1 MKKALGQTVR
11 DLKRGVNKKVLKVPG
26 IEQKRSRI
34 ISGIQLYFFGEVVE
48 VRRVNAH
55 VYIMVLDATSNEPW
69 GPHGSLLADI
79 AMATRNYHEYQIIM
93 AVIWKRIS
101 DTGKN
106 WRHVYKGLTV
116 LEYLVAHGSERVI
129 DDIREHAYQISVIAS
144 LSDFQYIDSSGRDQG
159 SNIRKKSQSLVVLV
173 NDKERII
180 EVRQKAAAN
189 KDKFRSTSTGGMNR
203 AGSGGQWDRYD
214 YDYQYGYRDDDQ
226 YGRYSDSNSR
236 DGDRYSR
243 DNEDRYGRDG
253 YKDDDYKGR
262 STSVDGDQHGTR
274 SRSSDRDRA
283 FDDDGDSSRGSNARA
298 DDYSQ
303 DGRRH
308 EQKFSEQK
316 NDAPSSYEAVNES
329 HSPVHSERDGETSV
343 AAAPRSSSPPA
354 SNNPNLA
361 TSDFG
366 NLASPS
372 NKNVEAFNAFDPRV
386 SVSAASAGAPVSTPG
401 PAPPTAS
408 TSSEIDLLGALSDSW
423 AVVPTLSETPAAE
436 ADAHAKGS
444 IPSFA
449 ANPSASN
456 SGNQGFDDPF
466 GDGPFKAFPSGD
478 AASAQRQI
486 STPAT
491 TFQATMSQNMEAARP
506 PSVKSEIVTGFDFG
520 ESFSA
525 SAYSTLNASNSQPPS
540 GNSQFL
546 TQELSDPNQEDDILA
561 EILPP
566 SGPANDVAS
575 HTVFSAPSSQSALP
589 VATYGQHAQ
598 SGANMYQ
605 PAQPSSNPYGQPAQ
619 PSANPYA
626 QNGQPSANPY
636 GHPAQPSAN
645 PYGQNGQPS
654 ANPYG
659 QPAQPSANPYGQN
672 GQPSANPYGQPAQPS
687 ANPYGQNGHSSANPY
702 GQPVQ
707 PSANPYSQ
715 NGQPSA
721 NPYGLPPPPSANP
734 YGQSS
739 ANPYGQPT
747 QPNAI
752 PYGQS
757 AQPNANPYGQPAQPN
772 ANPYGQPAQPNAN
785 PYSQPVQVH
794 ANPYG
799 QPAQPN
805 ANPYNQPA
813 QPNANPY
820 GQPTQPNANPY
831 GQPVQ
836 PSANPY
842 AQPTQSVSAAPQIP
856 GSTAQSSSGS
866 LMIGSNGPVSS
877 QMAAQPP
884 SPAAPAIQF
893 NTGNFISQQGS
904 AVPVESQ
911 SAQTTNDSGAH
922 NNSDVLGGFFSQP
935 GPNAS
940 VAPQTAPPSSTGA
953 LAIVLQPSKDK
964 FEPKSA
970 VWADT
975 LSRGLVNLNISGPKT
990 NPLSDIGVDFD
1001 AINRKE
1007 KRLEKPAP
1015 TAVTSTVTM
1024 GKAMGSGS
1032 GIGRAGASVLRAP
1045 ANPMVGSGMGMGMG
1059 GGPVGGV
1066 GMGGYGGMNQQPMGM
1081 GMGMNM
1087 GMNPG
1092 MGMNNMGMNPGM
1104 GMSNMGMNPG
1114 MGMSNMGMNP
1124 GMGMSNMGMNQGMGM
1139 NMGMNPGMG
1148 MNNMGMNRGM
1158 EMNNMG
1164 MSAGMGMN
1172 MGMGQATHMQ
1182 SQSGMPGGYNPM
1194 MGFNGYSQQ
1203 PHGGGGGYR

>member
-26 IEQKRSRI
+26 IEQK
-34 ISGIQLYFFGEVVE
+34 
-48 VRRVNAH
+48 
-55 VYIMVLDATSNEPW
+55 VLDATSNEPW

-129 DDIREHAYQISVIAS
+129 DDIREHAYQISS

-189 KDKFRSTSTGGMNR
+189 KDKFRSTSTGGINR
-203 AGSGGQWDRYD
+203 AGSGGQGDRYD
-214 YDYQYGYRDDDQ
+214 YDYQYGYRDDDR

-253 YKDDDYKGR
+253 YRDDDYKGR
-262 STSVDGDQHGTR
+262 STSVDGDQYGTR

-308 EQKFSEQK
+308 EQKFSEQI
-316 NDAPSSYEAVNES
+316 NGAPPSYEAVNES

-386 SVSAASAGAPVSTPG
+386 SVSAASAGAPVSTPA
-401 PAPPTAS
+401 PPPPTAS

-423 AVVPTLSETPAAE
+423 AVVPTLSETPATE

-478 AASAQRQI
+478 AASAQQQI

-491 TFQATMSQNMEAARP
+491 TFQVTMSENMEAAQP
-506 PSVKSEIVTGFDFG
+506 PSVKSEIVSGFDFG

-525 SAYSTLNASNSQPPS
+525 NAYSTLNASNSQPPS

-546 TQELSDPNQEDDILA
+546 PQELSDPNQEDDILA

-566 SGPANDVAS
+566 SGPANDAAS
-575 HTVFSAPSSQSALP
+575 RTVFSVPSSQSALP

-605 PAQPSSNPYGQPAQ
+605 PVQPSVNPYGQL
-619 PSANPYA
+619 
-626 QNGQPSANPY
+626 
-636 GHPAQPSAN
+636 AQPSAN

-672 GQPSANPYGQPAQPS
+672 GKPSANPYGQPAQPS

-721 NPYGLPPPPSANP
+721 NPYGLPAPPGANP
-734 YGQSS
+734 FGQNEQSS

-747 QPNAI
+747 QSNAI

-757 AQPNANPYGQPAQPN
+757 AQPN

-820 GQPTQPNANPY
+820 SQPTQPNANPY

-836 PSANPY
+836 PRANPY
-842 AQPTQSVSAAPQIP
+842 AQATQSVSAAPQIP
-856 GSTAQSSSGS
+856 GSAAQSSNGS

-884 SPAAPAIQF
+884 SPAAPTAQF

-911 SAQTTNDSGAH
+911 SAPQTTNGSGAH
-922 NNSDVLGGFFSQP
+922 NSSDVLGGFFSQP
-935 GPNAS
+935 GSNAS
-940 VAPQTAPPSSTGA
+940 VALQTAPPSSTGA
-953 LAIVLQPSKDK
+953 LAIVPQASKDK

-1059 GGPVGGV
+1059 GGPVGGF

-1081 GMGMNM
+1081 GVGMNM
-1087 GMNPG
+1087 GINPG

-1104 GMSNMGMNPG
+1104 GMSNMGMNTG
-1114 MGMSNMGMNP
+1114 MGMNMGMNP

-1194 MGFNGYSQQ
+1194 MGSSGYSQQ
-1203 PHGGGGGYR
+1203 PHGGGGYR

>member
-26 IEQKRSRI
+26 IEQK
-34 ISGIQLYFFGEVVE
+34 
-48 VRRVNAH
+48 
-55 VYIMVLDATSNEPW
+55 VLDATSNEPW

-116 LEYLVAHGSERVI
+116 LEHLVAHGSERVI
-129 DDIREHAYQISVIAS
+129 DDIREHAYQISS

-203 AGSGGQWDRYD
+203 AGLGGQGDRYD
-214 YDYQYGYRDDDQ
+214 YDYQYGYRDDDR
-226 YGRYSDSNSR
+226 YGRYTDSNSR

-253 YKDDDYKGR
+253 YRDDDYKGR
-262 STSVDGDQHGTR
+262 STSVDGDQYGTR

-303 DGRRH
+303 DGSFYRRH
-308 EQKFSEQK
+308 EQKFSEQ
-316 NDAPSSYEAVNES
+316 NNGAPPSYEAVNES

-386 SVSAASAGAPVSTPG
+386 SVSAASAGAPVSTPA

-408 TSSEIDLLGALSDSW
+408 TSSEIDLIGALSDSW

-466 GDGPFKAFPSGD
+466 GDGPFKAFSSGD
-478 AASAQRQI
+478 AASAQQQI

-491 TFQATMSQNMEAARP
+491 TFQAKMSQIMEAAQP

-525 SAYSTLNASNSQPPS
+525 NAYSTLNASNSQPPS

-546 TQELSDPNQEDDILA
+546 PQDLSDPNQEDDILA

-566 SGPANDVAS
+566 SGRANDVAS
-575 HTVFSAPSSQSALP
+575 HTVFSAPSSQSSLP
-589 VATYGQHAQ
+589 VATYGQRAQ

-605 PAQPSSNPYGQPAQ
+605 PAQPSANPYGQLAQ
-619 PSANPYA
+619 PSANPYG

-636 GHPAQPSAN
+636 GQPAQPSAN

-687 ANPYGQNGHSSANPY
+687 ANPYGQNGHSSANRY

-721 NPYGLPPPPSANP
+721 NPYGLPAPPSANP

-772 ANPYGQPAQPNAN
+772 ANPY
-785 PYSQPVQVH
+785 SQPVQVH

-805 ANPYNQPA
+805 ANPYSQPT

-820 GQPTQPNANPY
+820 SQPTQPNANPY

-856 GSTAQSSSGS
+856 GSAAQSSNGS
-866 LMIGSNGPVSS
+866 LMIGSNGPLSS

-884 SPAAPAIQF
+884 AAPATQF
-893 NTGNFISQQGS
+893 NTGSFISQQGS

-911 SAQTTNDSGAH
+911 SAPQTTNDSGAH
-922 NNSDVLGGFFSQP
+922 NNGDVLGSFFSQP
-935 GPNAS
+935 GSNTS
-940 VAPQTAPPSSTGA
+940 VAPQTATPSSTGA
-953 LAIVLQPSKDK
+953 LAIVPQPSKDK

-1045 ANPMVGSGMGMGMG
+1045 ANPMVGSGMGMG

-1158 EMNNMG
+1158 EMNNIG

-1194 MGFNGYSQQ
+1194 MGSSAYSQQ
-1203 PHGGGGGYR
+1203 PHGGDGGYR

>member
-26 IEQKRSRI
+26 IEQK
-34 ISGIQLYFFGEVVE
+34 
-48 VRRVNAH
+48 
-55 VYIMVLDATSNEPW
+55 VLDATSNEPW

-116 LEYLVAHGSERVI
+116 LEHLVAHGSERVI
-129 DDIREHAYQISVIAS
+129 DDIREHAYQISS

-203 AGSGGQWDRYD
+203 AGLGGQGDRYD
-214 YDYQYGYRDDDQ
+214 YDYQYGYRDDDR
-226 YGRYSDSNSR
+226 YGRYTDSNSR

-253 YKDDDYKGR
+253 YRDDDYKGR
-262 STSVDGDQHGTR
+262 STSVDGDQYGTR

-308 EQKFSEQK
+308 EQKFSEQ
-316 NDAPSSYEAVNES
+316 NNGAPPSYEAVNES

-386 SVSAASAGAPVSTPG
+386 SVSAASAGAPVSTPA

-478 AASAQRQI
+478 AASAQQQI

-491 TFQATMSQNMEAARP
+491 TFQATMSQIMEASQP

-546 TQELSDPNQEDDILA
+546 PQDLSDPNQEDDILA

-575 HTVFSAPSSQSALP
+575 HTVFSAPSSQSSLP

-605 PAQPSSNPYGQPAQ
+605 PAQPS
-619 PSANPYA
+619 ANPH
-626 QNGQPSANPY
+626 GQL
-636 GHPAQPSAN
+636 AQPSAN

-721 NPYGLPPPPSANP
+721 NPYGLPAQPSANP

-772 ANPYGQPAQPNAN
+772 ANPYSQPVQPNAN
-785 PYSQPVQVH
+785 PYS
-794 ANPYG
+794 
-799 QPAQPN
+799 
-805 ANPYNQPA
+805 
-813 QPNANPY
+813 
-820 GQPTQPNANPY
+820 QPTQPNANPY

-856 GSTAQSSSGS
+856 GSAAQSSNGS
-866 LMIGSNGPVSS
+866 LMIGSNGPLCS

-884 SPAAPAIQF
+884 SPAAPATQF
-893 NTGNFISQQGS
+893 NTGSFISQQGS

-911 SAQTTNDSGAH
+911 SAPQTTNDSGAH

-935 GPNAS
+935 GSNTS
-940 VAPQTAPPSSTGA
+940 VAPQTATPSSIGA
-953 LAIVLQPSKDK
+953 LAIVPQPSKDK

-1114 MGMSNMGMNP
+1114 MGMSNMGMN
-1124 GMGMSNMGMNQGMGM
+1124 QGMGM

-1158 EMNNMG
+1158 EMNNIG

-1194 MGFNGYSQQ
+1194 MGSSAYSQQ
-1203 PHGGGGGYR
+1203 PHGGDGGYR

>member
-26 IEQKRSRI
+26 IEQKLPKSKGLYGREVGNGI

-48 VRRVNAH
+48 VRGVSAH

-106 WRHVYKGLTV
+106 WRHVYK
-116 LEYLVAHGSERVI
+116 
-129 DDIREHAYQISVIAS
+129 S

-159 SNIRKKSQSLVVLV
+159 SNIRKISQSLVVLV

-203 AGSGGQWDRYD
+203 A
-214 YDYQYGYRDDDQ
+214 
-226 YGRYSDSNSR
+226 DSNSR

-253 YKDDDYKGR
+253 YRDDDYKGR
-262 STSVDGDQHGTR
+262 STSVDGDQYGTR

-308 EQKFSEQK
+308 EQKFSEQ
-316 NDAPSSYEAVNES
+316 NNGAPPSYEAVNES

-386 SVSAASAGAPVSTPG
+386 SVSAASAGAPVSTPA

-423 AVVPTLSETPAAE
+423 VVVPTLSETPAAE

-456 SGNQGFDDPF
+456 SGNQKDNIKRFYGEFKKGFDDPF

-478 AASAQRQI
+478 AASAQQQI
-486 STPAT
+486 STPAS
-491 TFQATMSQNMEAARP
+491 TFQAKMSQIMEAAQP

-546 TQELSDPNQEDDILA
+546 PQDLSDPNQEDDILA

-575 HTVFSAPSSQSALP
+575 HTVFSAPSSQSSLP

-605 PAQPSSNPYGQPAQ
+605 PAQPSANPYGQL
-619 PSANPYA
+619 
-626 QNGQPSANPY
+626 
-636 GHPAQPSAN
+636 AQPSAN

-721 NPYGLPPPPSANP
+721 NPYGLPAPPSANP

-772 ANPYGQPAQPNAN
+772 ANPY
-785 PYSQPVQVH
+785 SQPVQVH

-805 ANPYNQPA
+805 ANPYSQPT

-820 GQPTQPNANPY
+820 SQPTQPNANPY

-856 GSTAQSSSGS
+856 GSAAQSSNGS
-866 LMIGSNGPVSS
+866 LMIGSNGPLSS

-884 SPAAPAIQF
+884 SPAAPATQF
-893 NTGNFISQQGS
+893 NTGSFISQQGS

-911 SAQTTNDSGAH
+911 SAPQTTNDSGAH
-922 NNSDVLGGFFSQP
+922 NNGDVLGSFFSQP
-935 GPNAS
+935 GSNTS
-940 VAPQTAPPSSTGA
+940 VAPQTATPSSTGA
-953 LAIVLQPSKDK
+953 LAIVPQPSKDK

-1066 GMGGYGGMNQQPMGM
+1066 GMGGYVAVKDNQSKG
-1081 GMGMNM
+1081 
-1087 GMNPG
+1087 
-1092 MGMNNMGMNPGM
+1092 
-1104 GMSNMGMNPG
+1104 
-1114 MGMSNMGMNP
+1114 
-1124 GMGMSNMGMNQGMGM
+1124 
-1139 NMGMNPGMG
+1139 
-1148 MNNMGMNRGM
+1148 
-1158 EMNNMG
+1158 
-1164 MSAGMGMN
+1164 
-1172 MGMGQATHMQ
+1172 
-1182 SQSGMPGGYNPM
+1182 SGCLSVFSFFHYIFVEHLLYVGYIIE
-1194 MGFNGYSQQ
+1194 Q
-1203 PHGGGGGYR
+1203 

>member
-26 IEQKRSRI
+26 IEQK
-34 ISGIQLYFFGEVVE
+34 
-48 VRRVNAH
+48 
-55 VYIMVLDATSNEPW
+55 VLDATSNEPW

-116 LEYLVAHGSERVI
+116 LEHLVAHGSERVI
-129 DDIREHAYQISVIAS
+129 DDIREHAYQISS

-203 AGSGGQWDRYD
+203 AGLGGQGDRYD
-214 YDYQYGYRDDDQ
+214 YDYQYGYRDDDR
-226 YGRYSDSNSR
+226 YGRYTDSNSR

-253 YKDDDYKGR
+253 YRDDDYKGR
-262 STSVDGDQHGTR
+262 STSVDGDQYGTR

-308 EQKFSEQK
+308 EQKFSEQ
-316 NDAPSSYEAVNES
+316 NNGAPPSYEAVNES

-386 SVSAASAGAPVSTPG
+386 SVSAASAGAPVSTPA

-478 AASAQRQI
+478 AASAQQQI

-491 TFQATMSQNMEAARP
+491 TFQATMSQIMEASQP

-546 TQELSDPNQEDDILA
+546 PQDLSDPNQEDDILA

-575 HTVFSAPSSQSALP
+575 HTVFSAPSSQSSLP

-605 PAQPSSNPYGQPAQ
+605 PAQPS
-619 PSANPYA
+619 ANPH
-626 QNGQPSANPY
+626 GQL
-636 GHPAQPSAN
+636 AQPSAN

-721 NPYGLPPPPSANP
+721 NPYGLPAQPSANP

-772 ANPYGQPAQPNAN
+772 ANPY
-785 PYSQPVQVH
+785 SQPVQVH

-805 ANPYNQPA
+805 ANPYSQPT

-820 GQPTQPNANPY
+820 SQPTQPNANPY

-856 GSTAQSSSGS
+856 GSAAQSSNGS
-866 LMIGSNGPVSS
+866 LMIGSNGPLCS

-884 SPAAPAIQF
+884 SPAAPATQF
-893 NTGNFISQQGS
+893 NTGSFISQQGS

-911 SAQTTNDSGAH
+911 SAPQTTNDSGAH

-935 GPNAS
+935 GSNTS
-940 VAPQTAPPSSTGA
+940 VAPQTATPSSIGA
-953 LAIVLQPSKDK
+953 LAIVPQPSKDK

-1114 MGMSNMGMNP
+1114 MGM
-1124 GMGMSNMGMNQGMGM
+1124 
-1139 NMGMNPGMG
+1139 
-1148 MNNMGMNRGM
+1148 
-1158 EMNNMG
+1158 
-1164 MSAGMGMN
+1164 N

-1194 MGFNGYSQQ
+1194 MGSSAYSQQ
-1203 PHGGGGGYR
+1203 PHGGDGGYR

>member
-26 IEQKRSRI
+26 IEQK
-34 ISGIQLYFFGEVVE
+34 
-48 VRRVNAH
+48 
-55 VYIMVLDATSNEPW
+55 VLDATSNEPW

-116 LEYLVAHGSERVI
+116 LEHLVAHGSERVI
-129 DDIREHAYQISVIAS
+129 DDIREHAYQISS

-203 AGSGGQWDRYD
+203 AGLGGQGDRYD
-214 YDYQYGYRDDDQ
+214 YDYQYGYRDDDR
-226 YGRYSDSNSR
+226 YGRYTDSNSR

-253 YKDDDYKGR
+253 YRDDDYKGR
-262 STSVDGDQHGTR
+262 STSVDGDQYGTR

-308 EQKFSEQK
+308 EQKFSEQ
-316 NDAPSSYEAVNES
+316 NNGAPPSYEAVNES

-386 SVSAASAGAPVSTPG
+386 SVSAASAGAPVSTPA

-478 AASAQRQI
+478 AASAQQQI

-491 TFQATMSQNMEAARP
+491 TFQATMSQIMEASQP

-546 TQELSDPNQEDDILA
+546 PQDLSDPNQEDDILA

-575 HTVFSAPSSQSALP
+575 HTVFSAPSSQSSLP

-605 PAQPSSNPYGQPAQ
+605 PAQPS
-619 PSANPYA
+619 ANPH
-626 QNGQPSANPY
+626 GQL
-636 GHPAQPSAN
+636 AQPSAN

-721 NPYGLPPPPSANP
+721 NPYGLPAQPSANP

-772 ANPYGQPAQPNAN
+772 ANPY
-785 PYSQPVQVH
+785 SQPVQVH

-805 ANPYNQPA
+805 ANPYSQPT

-820 GQPTQPNANPY
+820 SQPTQPNANPY

-856 GSTAQSSSGS
+856 GSAAQSSNGS
-866 LMIGSNGPVSS
+866 LMIGSNGPLCS

-884 SPAAPAIQF
+884 SPAAPATQF
-893 NTGNFISQQGS
+893 NTGSFISQQGS

-911 SAQTTNDSGAH
+911 SAPQTTNDSGAH

-935 GPNAS
+935 GSNTS
-940 VAPQTAPPSSTGA
+940 VAPQTATPSSIGA
-953 LAIVLQPSKDK
+953 LAIVPQPSKDK

-1114 MGMSNMGMNP
+1114 MGMSNMGMN
-1124 GMGMSNMGMNQGMGM
+1124 QGMGM
-1139 NMGMNPGMG
+1139 NMGMNP
-1148 MNNMGMNRGM
+1148 
-1158 EMNNMG
+1158 
-1164 MSAGMGMN
+1164 GMGMN

-1194 MGFNGYSQQ
+1194 MGSSAYSQQ
-1203 PHGGGGGYR
+1203 PHGGDGGYR

>member
-26 IEQKRSRI
+26 IEQK
-34 ISGIQLYFFGEVVE
+34 
-48 VRRVNAH
+48 
-55 VYIMVLDATSNEPW
+55 VLDATSNEPW

-93 AVIWKRIS
+93 AVIWKRMS
-101 DTGKN
+101 DTRKN

-129 DDIREHAYQISVIAS
+129 DDIREHAYQISS

-203 AGSGGQWDRYD
+203 AGSGGQGDRYD
-214 YDYQYGYRDDDQ
+214 YDYQYGYRDDDR

-253 YKDDDYKGR
+253 YRDDDYKGR
-262 STSVDGDQHGTR
+262 STSVDGDQYGT
-274 SRSSDRDRA
+274 SRSSDRDHA

-303 DGRRH
+303 NGRRH
-308 EQKFSEQK
+308 EQKFSEQ
-316 NDAPSSYEAVNES
+316 NNGAPPSYEAVNES
-329 HSPVHSERDGETSV
+329 HSPVHSERDGEISV

-354 SNNPNLA
+354 SSNPNLA

-386 SVSAASAGAPVSTPG
+386 SVSAASAGAPVSTPA

-444 IPSFA
+444 MPSFA

-478 AASAQRQI
+478 AASAQQQI
-486 STPAT
+486 LTPAT
-491 TFQATMSQNMEAARP
+491 TFQATMSQNMEAAQP
-506 PSVKSEIVTGFDFG
+506 PSVKSEIVTGFDFR
-520 ESFSA
+520 ESF
-525 SAYSTLNASNSQPPS
+525 SAYSTLNASNSQPSS
-540 GNSQFL
+540 GNFQFL
-546 TQELSDPNQEDDILA
+546 PQELSDPNQEDDILA

-566 SGPANDVAS
+566 SGPANDTAL

-605 PAQPSSNPYGQPAQ
+605 PAQPSANPYGQL
-619 PSANPYA
+619 
-626 QNGQPSANPY
+626 
-636 GHPAQPSAN
+636 AQPSAN

-659 QPAQPSANPYGQN
+659 QPEQPNANPYGQN
-672 GQPSANPYGQPAQPS
+672 GQPSANPYGQPVQPS
-687 ANPYGQNGHSSANPY
+687 TNPYGQNGHSSANPY

-721 NPYGLPPPPSANP
+721 NLYGLPAPPSANP

-747 QPNAI
+747 QPNAD

-757 AQPNANPYGQPAQPN
+757 AQPNANPYSQPAQ
-772 ANPYGQPAQPNAN
+772 ANAN

-799 QPAQPN
+799 QPAQPS

-820 GQPTQPNANPY
+820 SQPTQPNANPY

-856 GSTAQSSSGS
+856 GSAAQSSNGS

-884 SPAAPAIQF
+884 TPAAPATQF
-893 NTGNFISQQGS
+893 NTGNFISKQGS

-911 SAQTTNDSGAH
+911 SAPQTTNDSGAH

-935 GPNAS
+935 GSNAS
-940 VAPQTAPPSSTGA
+940 VAPQTVPPSLTGA
-953 LAIVLQPSKDK
+953 LAIVPQPSKDK

-1015 TAVTSTVTM
+1015 TAITSTVTM

-1066 GMGGYGGMNQQPMGM
+1066 GMEGYVGMNQQPMGM

-1104 GMSNMGMNPG
+1104 GMSNMGINPGMGMSNMGMNPG

-1124 GMGMSNMGMNQGMGM
+1124 GMGMSNMGMNKGMAMSNMGMNKGMGM

-1148 MNNMGMNRGM
+1148 MNNMGMNPGM

-1194 MGFNGYSQQ
+1194 MGSSGYSQQ
-1203 PHGGGGGYR
+1203 QHGGGGGYR